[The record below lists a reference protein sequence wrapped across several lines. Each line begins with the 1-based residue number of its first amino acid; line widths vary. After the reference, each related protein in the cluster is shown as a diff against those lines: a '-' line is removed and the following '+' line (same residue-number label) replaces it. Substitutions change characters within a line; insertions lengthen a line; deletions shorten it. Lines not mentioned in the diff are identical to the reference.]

1 MTVTFG
7 EQKRERTSKAIRTSK
22 AATSRMLAAQGVA
35 APACDGRHCVARYY
49 AIIKYNVKETV
60 SFALFVFRRRDIDM
74 TGGVFISYRREDSG
88 GFAGRIYDRLASR
101 LGRENVFFDVDAIP
115 PGRDFVD
122 VLSERVGKCDAL
134 LAVIGKHWVLSA
146 DSENRRRLDDPQ
158 DFVRIEIEAALSRN
172 VPVIPV
178 LVDGATMPH
187 PDDLPDSLMKL
198 IRRQAVEVSHARFE
212 SDAERLTQALSQIEE
227 EIRQREADP
236 SPMTPVPAAAA
247 VVSRAPGASE
257 SASLAKL
264 GGRRSLVYLA
274 VLGLIVAGA
283 AGLVFGLPGF
293 RKPDNTAEVSR
304 AASPTTTTV
313 DAPEDA
319 SARTNLSAVQ
329 GNRLDQREIGLIKA
343 AAASICDTVKDIKG
357 QNTDILVKGTVMS
370 QLGGL
375 LGKMADAGSIAT
387 GSMGHDEFEGL
398 TRDAT
403 TIASAGDRECRMQL
417 FPKMVEA
424 LSATPS
430 AVNINSGNCSIAVNG
445 SAAGNSISCG
455 APSGAKQ

>member
-1 MTVTFG
+1 
-7 EQKRERTSKAIRTSK
+7 
-22 AATSRMLAAQGVA
+22 
-35 APACDGRHCVARYY
+35 
-49 AIIKYNVKETV
+49 
-60 SFALFVFRRRDIDM
+60 M

-88 GFAGRIYDRLASR
+88 GFAGRIYDRLTSR
-101 LGRENVFFDVDAIP
+101 LGRENVFFDVDTIP

-134 LAVIGKHWVLSA
+134 LAVIGKHWILSA

-187 PDDLPDSLMKL
+187 PNDLPDSLTKL

-212 SDAERLTQALSQIEE
+212 SDAERLTEALSQIEE
-227 EIRQREADP
+227 EIRQREANLPP
-236 SPMTPVPAAAA
+236 SRVVGSEAAPMAPVAAAA
-247 VVSRAPGASE
+247 AAANRAPGPSE
-257 SASLAKL
+257 SASPARL
-264 GGRRSLVYLA
+264 GGGRSLSYLA
-274 VLGLIVAGA
+274 ALGLIVAGA
-283 AGLVFGLPGF
+283 AGLVFALLGLG
-293 RKPDNTAEVSR
+293 KPENAADASR
-304 AASPTTTTV
+304 AASPMTPTV
-313 DAPEDA
+313 DA
-319 SARTNLSAVQ
+319 SLSGAAQ
-329 GNRLDQREIGLIKA
+329 GDRLDPRQIGLIKA
-343 AAASICDTVKDIKG
+343 AATSICDTVKDITG
-357 QNTDILVKGTVMS
+357 QNTDILIKGTVMS
-370 QLGGL
+370 ELGGL
-375 LGKMADAGSIAT
+375 IGKMADVGSIAT
-387 GSMGHDEFEGL
+387 GSMSHDEFEGL

-424 LSATPS
+424 LNATS
-430 AVNINSGNCSIAVNG
+430 NAVNINSGNCSIAVNG

>member
-1 MTVTFG
+1 
-7 EQKRERTSKAIRTSK
+7 
-22 AATSRMLAAQGVA
+22 
-35 APACDGRHCVARYY
+35 
-49 AIIKYNVKETV
+49 
-60 SFALFVFRRRDIDM
+60 M

-88 GFAGRIYDRLASR
+88 GFAGRIYDRLTSR
-101 LGRENVFFDVDAIP
+101 LGRENVFFDVDTIP

-134 LAVIGKHWVLSA
+134 LAVIGKHWILSA

-187 PDDLPDSLMKL
+187 PNDLPDSLTKL

-212 SDAERLTQALSQIEE
+212 SDAERLTEALSQIEE
-227 EIRQREADP
+227 EIRQREANLPP
-236 SPMTPVPAAAA
+236 SRVVGSEAAPMAPVAAAA
-247 VVSRAPGASE
+247 AAANRAPGPSE
-257 SASLAKL
+257 SASPARL
-264 GGRRSLVYLA
+264 GGGRSLSYLA
-274 VLGLIVAGA
+274 ALGLIVAGA
-283 AGLVFGLPGF
+283 AGLVFALPGL
-293 RKPDNTAEVSR
+293 RKPENAADASR
-304 AASPTTTTV
+304 AASPMTPTV
-313 DAPEDA
+313 DA
-319 SARTNLSAVQ
+319 SLSGAAQ
-329 GNRLDQREIGLIKA
+329 GDRLDPRQIGLIKA
-343 AAASICDTVKDIKG
+343 AATSICDTVKDITG
-357 QNTDILVKGTVMS
+357 QNTDILIKETVMS
-370 QLGGL
+370 ELGGL
-375 LGKMADAGSIAT
+375 IGKMADVGSIAT
-387 GSMGHDEFEGL
+387 GSMSHDEFEGL

-424 LSATPS
+424 LSAS
-430 AVNINSGNCSIAVNG
+430 SNAVNINSGNCSIAVNG

>member
-1 MTVTFG
+1 
-7 EQKRERTSKAIRTSK
+7 
-22 AATSRMLAAQGVA
+22 
-35 APACDGRHCVARYY
+35 
-49 AIIKYNVKETV
+49 
-60 SFALFVFRRRDIDM
+60 M

-88 GFAGRIYDRLASR
+88 GFAGRIYDRLTSR
-101 LGRENVFFDVDAIP
+101 LGRENVFFDVDTIP

-134 LAVIGKHWVLSA
+134 LAVIGKHWILSA

-187 PDDLPDSLMKL
+187 PNDLPDSLTKL

-212 SDAERLTQALSQIEE
+212 SDAERLTEALSQIEE
-227 EIRQREADP
+227 EIRQREANLPP
-236 SPMTPVPAAAA
+236 SRVVGSEAAPMAPVAAAA
-247 VVSRAPGASE
+247 AAANRAPGPSE
-257 SASLAKL
+257 SASPARL
-264 GGRRSLVYLA
+264 GGGRSLSYLA
-274 VLGLIVAGA
+274 ALGLIVAGA
-283 AGLVFGLPGF
+283 AGLVVALPGL
-293 RKPDNTAEVSR
+293 RKPENAADASR
-304 AASPTTTTV
+304 AAFPMTPTV
-313 DAPEDA
+313 DA
-319 SARTNLSAVQ
+319 SLSGAAQ
-329 GNRLDQREIGLIKA
+329 GDRLDPRQIGLIKA
-343 AAASICDTVKDIKG
+343 AATSICDTVKDITG
-357 QNTDILVKGTVMS
+357 QNTDILIKETVMS
-370 QLGGL
+370 ELGGL
-375 LGKMADAGSIAT
+375 IGKMADVGSIAT
-387 GSMGHDEFEGL
+387 GSMSHDEFEGL

-424 LSATPS
+424 LNATS
-430 AVNINSGNCSIAVNG
+430 NAVNINSGNCSIAVNG

>member
-1 MTVTFG
+1 
-7 EQKRERTSKAIRTSK
+7 
-22 AATSRMLAAQGVA
+22 
-35 APACDGRHCVARYY
+35 
-49 AIIKYNVKETV
+49 
-60 SFALFVFRRRDIDM
+60 M

-88 GFAGRIYDRLASR
+88 GFAGRIYDRLTSR
-101 LGRENVFFDVDAIP
+101 LGRENVFFDVDTIP

-134 LAVIGKHWVLSA
+134 LAVIGKHWILSA

-187 PDDLPDSLMKL
+187 PNDLPDSLTKL

-212 SDAERLTQALSQIEE
+212 SDAERLTEALSQIEE
-227 EIRQREADP
+227 EIRQREANLPP
-236 SPMTPVPAAAA
+236 SRVVGSEAAPMAPVAAAA
-247 VVSRAPGASE
+247 AAANRAPGPSE
-257 SASLAKL
+257 SASPARL
-264 GGRRSLVYLA
+264 GGGRSLSYLA
-274 VLGLIVAGA
+274 ALGLIVAGA
-283 AGLVFGLPGF
+283 AGLVFALPGL
-293 RKPDNTAEVSR
+293 RKPENAADASR
-304 AASPTTTTV
+304 AASPMTPTV
-313 DAPEDA
+313 DA
-319 SARTNLSAVQ
+319 SLSGAAQ
-329 GNRLDQREIGLIKA
+329 GDRLDPRQIGLIKA
-343 AAASICDTVKDIKG
+343 AATSICDTVKDITG
-357 QNTDILVKGTVMS
+357 QNTDILIKGTVMS
-370 QLGGL
+370 ELGGL
-375 LGKMADAGSIAT
+375 IGKMADVGSIAT
-387 GSMGHDEFEGL
+387 GSMSHDEFEGL

-424 LSATPS
+424 LSATS
-430 AVNINSGNCSIAVNG
+430 NAVNINSGNCSIAVNG

>member
-1 MTVTFG
+1 
-7 EQKRERTSKAIRTSK
+7 
-22 AATSRMLAAQGVA
+22 
-35 APACDGRHCVARYY
+35 
-49 AIIKYNVKETV
+49 
-60 SFALFVFRRRDIDM
+60 M

-88 GFAGRIYDRLASR
+88 GFAGRIYDRLTSR
-101 LGRENVFFDVDAIP
+101 LGRENVFFDVDTIP

-134 LAVIGKHWVLSA
+134 LAVIGKHWILSA

-187 PDDLPDSLMKL
+187 PNDLPDSLTKL

-212 SDAERLTQALSQIEE
+212 SDAERLTEALSQIEE
-227 EIRQREADP
+227 EIRQREANLPP
-236 SPMTPVPAAAA
+236 SRVVGSEAAPMAPVAAAA
-247 VVSRAPGASE
+247 AAANRAPGPSE
-257 SASLAKL
+257 SASPARL
-264 GGRRSLVYLA
+264 GGGRSLSYLA
-274 VLGLIVAGA
+274 ALGLIVAGA
-283 AGLVFGLPGF
+283 AGLVVALPGL
-293 RKPDNTAEVSR
+293 RKPENAADASR
-304 AASPTTTTV
+304 AASPMTPTV
-313 DAPEDA
+313 DA
-319 SARTNLSAVQ
+319 SLSGAAQ
-329 GNRLDQREIGLIKA
+329 GDRLDPRQIGLIKA
-343 AAASICDTVKDIKG
+343 AATSICDTVKDITG
-357 QNTDILVKGTVMS
+357 QNTDILIKGTVMS
-370 QLGGL
+370 ELGGL
-375 LGKMADAGSIAT
+375 IGKMADVGSIAT
-387 GSMGHDEFEGL
+387 GSMSHDEFEGL

-424 LSATPS
+424 LNATS
-430 AVNINSGNCSIAVNG
+430 NAVNINSGNCSIAVNG

>member
-1 MTVTFG
+1 
-7 EQKRERTSKAIRTSK
+7 
-22 AATSRMLAAQGVA
+22 
-35 APACDGRHCVARYY
+35 
-49 AIIKYNVKETV
+49 
-60 SFALFVFRRRDIDM
+60 M

-88 GFAGRIYDRLASR
+88 GFAGRIYDRLTSR
-101 LGRENVFFDVDAIP
+101 LGRENVFFDVDTIP

-134 LAVIGKHWVLSA
+134 LAVIGKHWILSA

-187 PDDLPDSLMKL
+187 PNDLPDSLTKL

-212 SDAERLTQALSQIEE
+212 SDAERLTEALSQIEE
-227 EIRQREADP
+227 EIRQREANLPP
-236 SPMTPVPAAAA
+236 SRVVGSEAAPMAPVAAAA
-247 VVSRAPGASE
+247 AAANRAPGPSE
-257 SASLAKL
+257 SASPARL
-264 GGRRSLVYLA
+264 GGGRSLSYLA
-274 VLGLIVAGA
+274 ALGLIVAGA
-283 AGLVFGLPGF
+283 AGLVFALPGL
-293 RKPDNTAEVSR
+293 RKPENAADASR
-304 AASPTTTTV
+304 AASPMTPTV
-313 DAPEDA
+313 DA
-319 SARTNLSAVQ
+319 SLSGAAQ
-329 GNRLDQREIGLIKA
+329 GDRLDPRQIGLIKGA
-343 AAASICDTVKDIKG
+343 ATSICDTVKDITG
-357 QNTDILVKGTVMS
+357 QNTDILIKETVMS
-370 QLGGL
+370 ELGGHI
-375 LGKMADAGSIAT
+375 GKMADVGSIAT
-387 GSMGHDEFEGL
+387 GSMSHDEFEGL

-424 LSATPS
+424 LNATS
-430 AVNINSGNCSIAVNG
+430 NAVNINSGNCSIAVNG

>member
-1 MTVTFG
+1 
-7 EQKRERTSKAIRTSK
+7 
-22 AATSRMLAAQGVA
+22 
-35 APACDGRHCVARYY
+35 
-49 AIIKYNVKETV
+49 
-60 SFALFVFRRRDIDM
+60 M

-88 GFAGRIYDRLASR
+88 GFAGRIYDRLTSR
-101 LGRENVFFDVDAIP
+101 LGRENVFFDVDTIP

-134 LAVIGKHWVLSA
+134 LAVIGKHWILSA

-187 PDDLPDSLMKL
+187 PNDLPDSLTKL

-212 SDAERLTQALSQIEE
+212 SDAERLTEALSQIEE
-227 EIRQREADP
+227 EMREREANLPP
-236 SPMTPVPAAAA
+236 SRVVRSEAAPMTPVAAAWA
-247 VVSRAPGASE
+247 AANRTPGPSE
-257 SASLAKL
+257 SASPARL
-264 GGRRSLVYLA
+264 GGGRSLSYLA
-274 VLGLIVAGA
+274 ALGLIVAGA

-304 AASPTTTTV
+304 AASPMTPTV
-313 DAPEDA
+313 DA
-319 SARTNLSAVQ
+319 SLSGAAQ
-329 GNRLDQREIGLIKA
+329 GDRLDPRQIGLIKA
-343 AAASICDTVKDIKG
+343 AATSICDTVKDITG
-357 QNTDILVKGTVMS
+357 QNTDILIEGTVMS
-370 QLGGL
+370 GLGGL
-375 LGKMADAGSIAT
+375 IGKMADVGSIAT
-387 GSMGHDEFEGL
+387 GSMSHDEFEGL

-424 LSATPS
+424 LSATS
-430 AVNINSGNCSIAVNG
+430 NAVNINSGNCSIAVNG